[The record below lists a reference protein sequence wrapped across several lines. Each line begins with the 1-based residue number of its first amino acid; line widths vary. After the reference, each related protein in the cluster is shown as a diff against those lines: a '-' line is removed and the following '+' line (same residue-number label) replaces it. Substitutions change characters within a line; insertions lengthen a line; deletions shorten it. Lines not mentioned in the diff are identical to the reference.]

1 MTAYGVRGANS
12 PAVPFCGQTISG
24 AWPRPSAV
32 ARPKSWLTRW
42 LSGSVVTAI
51 WCACRFHH
59 APVLPTCGTSPTRRR
74 AATRAKKVGR
84 SPACVETARS
94 YRRHKLR
101 TKESVSP
108 AEGRAGMDT
117 TLSMSGLPL
126 RMSSVSRNTSM
137 SSVACGNPRR
147 IVRMSGV
154 VSSTSPRR
162 RSVITRM
169 RGRSGSSKVVI
180 AMSGGADVFGQAFAR
195 SVDPGVTYTTSPE
208 RRDPKHGDRVH
219 RMRQP
224 RSGPGHLPP
233 GASRRS
239 CLPLGLGRVRRT
251 QHHTAGEADAEHIE
265 PALTEVEQVRVE
277 QRGHN
282 VVGHDQEPEPRNQ
295 RAVAKQSEMGE
306 PHRDE
311 HNGADEAELDHHRQE
326 LAVRVRGDQ
335 RGIGRGRRIA
345 SEERRYCPRSM
356 ADERR
361 FGDESERF
369 LPVLDP

>member
-32 ARPKSWLTRW
+32 ARPKSWVTRW
-42 LSGSVVTAI
+42 PSGSAATAM

-59 APVLPTCGTSPTRRR
+59 APVLPACGTSPTRRR

-94 YRRHKLR
+94 YCRHKLR

-117 TLSMSGLPL
+117 MLSMSGLPL

-147 IVRMSGV
+147 MVRMSGV

-169 RGRSGSSKVVI
+169 RGRSGSERVVI
-180 AMSGGADVFGQAFAR
+180 AMSGGADIFGQAFAR
-195 SVDPGVTYTTSPE
+195 SVNTGVTYTTSPD
-208 RRDPKHGDRVH
+208 RRDPERGDRVH
-219 RMRQP
+219 RTRRP

-233 GASRRS
+233 VASRRS
-239 CLPLGLGRVRRT
+239 RLPLGLSRVRRA

-265 PALTEVEQVRVE
+265 PTLTEVEQVRVE
-277 QRGHN
+277 QRGHD
-282 VVGHDQEPEPRNQ
+282 VVGHDQKPEPRDQ
-295 RAVAKQSEMGE
+295 RIVTKQSEMGE

-311 HNGADEAELDHHRQE
+311 RGGADEAELDHHRQD
-326 LAVRVRGDQ
+326 LAVRVRSDQ
-335 RGIGRGRRIA
+335 RGSGRGRRIT
-345 SEERRYCPRSM
+345 SEERWYCPRSM

-361 FGDESERF
+361 LGDESERF
-369 LPVLDP
+369 LPILDP

>member
-32 ARPKSWLTRW
+32 ARPKSWVTRW
-42 LSGSVVTAI
+42 PSGSAATAI

-59 APVLPTCGTSPTRRR
+59 APVLPACGTSPIRRR

-108 AEGRAGMDT
+108 EEGRAGIDT
-117 TLSMSGLPL
+117 TWSMSGLPL

-137 SSVACGNPRR
+137 SSVACGNPLRM
-147 IVRMSGV
+147 VRMSGV

-169 RGRSGSSKVVI
+169 RGRSGSERVVI

-195 SVDPGVTYTTSPE
+195 SVDTGVTYTTSPIPSVVIVSIA
-208 RRDPKHGDRVH
+208 RDDQDRA
-219 RMRQP
+219 QDI
-224 RSGPGHLPP
+224 SPP
-233 GASRRS
+233 VASRRL
-239 CLPLGLGRVRRT
+239 CLPLDLGRARRA
-251 QHHTAGEADAEHIE
+251 QHHTTGEADAEHIE

-277 QRGHN
+277 QRGHD
-282 VVGHDQEPEPRNQ
+282 VVGHDQKPEPRDQ
-295 RAVAKQSEMGE
+295 RIVTKQSEMGE

-311 HNGADEAELDHHRQE
+311 RGGADEAELDHHRQD

-335 RGIGRGRRIA
+335 RGIGRGGGIA
-345 SEERRYCPRSM
+345 SEERRDRPRSM

-361 FGDESERF
+361 LGDESERF

>member
-1 MTAYGVRGANS
+1 MTAYGVRDANS

-42 LSGSVVTAI
+42 LSGSAVTAI
-51 WCACRFHH
+51 WCTCRFHQ
-59 APVLPTCGTSPTRRR
+59 APALPACGTSPIRRC

-94 YRRHKLR
+94 YRRQMLR
-101 TKESVSP
+101 TKKSVSS

-147 IVRMSGV
+147 MVRMSGV

-169 RGRSGSSKVVI
+169 RGRSGSSRVVI
-180 AMSGGADVFGQAFAR
+180 AMSAGAER
-195 SVDPGVTYTTSPE
+195 SAYGSKVSRGTMPG
-208 RRDPKHGDRVH
+208 
-219 RMRQP
+219 
-224 RSGPGHLPP
+224 
-233 GASRRS
+233 RS
-239 CLPLGLGRVRRT
+239 CLALGLGRVRRV
-251 QHHTAGEADAEHIE
+251 QHHTAGEADAEDIK

-277 QRGHN
+277 QRGHD
-282 VVGHDQEPEPRNQ
+282 VVGHDQEPEPRDQ
-295 RAVAKQSEMGE
+295 RAVAKQSEVSE

-311 HNGADEAELDHHRQE
+311 RNSADDTELDHHRQD
-326 LAVRVRGDQ
+326 LAMRVRGDQ
-335 RGIGRGRRIA
+335 RGIGLSRHIA
-345 SEERRYCPRSM
+345 PEQRWDRPRAM

-369 LPVLDP
+369 LPVLDPQPGRGVDVAGAVNLQLLHGS